1 MDPKQ
6 ILILMFI
13 MKKKNASEKV
23 FKKTPGINY
32 SAANCKIFSANF
44 HAESKTSLFT
54 DAQFSNWYK
63 KILDDAL
70 HSVVV

>member
-6 ILILMFI
+6 SLMFI
-13 MKKKNASEKV
+13 MQKNASEKV

-63 KILDDAL
+63 KILDGEVQ
-70 HSVVV
+70 SVVV